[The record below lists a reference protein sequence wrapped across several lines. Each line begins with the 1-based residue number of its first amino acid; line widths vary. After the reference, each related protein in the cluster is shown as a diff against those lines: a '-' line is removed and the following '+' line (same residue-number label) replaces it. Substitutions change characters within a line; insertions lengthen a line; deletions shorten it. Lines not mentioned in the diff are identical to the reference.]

1 MKSYIIIFLIGI
13 FLSQFLLAQSDSVD
27 VTFYYSADDLPTI
40 VYLPGEF
47 NGWTLNSS
55 SAMTQDP
62 ETAIWS
68 KTVRLRVGG
77 PFPLPAQ
84 NSIPG
89 AYQYKFNS
97 DGSWLQ
103 DPLNPRYNVND
114 NNNSYLYIKN
124 PTIHYLLP
132 NSTPASGI
140 IRTRFPD
147 ISAYIF
153 PAKKS
158 SVDTSSLKITIDDI
172 EYTSIGR
179 SYDSEKK
186 TISFIP
192 TNPLPNGE
200 HKLKI
205 YAMSSTGSSNSDS
218 TTFTVQGGLVQLLT
232 MPSETW
238 KTSWRLQGAIFDNN
252 GEIDTTISVAQINR
266 SDSSWVVQVNKG
278 LVDTAL
284 YLHKGNNFFTL
295 QAEVNGLPEVS
306 DSLNIFRKTNK
317 TPNAKVT
324 ITQLGAALTL
334 SASQSTDPDSQQLSY
349 LWSEDISNPEL
360 LGITGQ
366 TAEEIQISKPV
377 TAGEYYVTLSI
388 TDTDLNADSNRT
400 FFVVEEDNF
409 NVKVA
414 EYEDNPEWLKNGRIY
429 LLFFKA
435 FTPAGTIKAAIPN
448 LEYIKA
454 MGFNI
459 IWVLPIT
466 EIPGDVD
473 NQINIGYNIID
484 FLKVESSLGTDEDYK
499 EFIDAA
505 HDLGIKVIQDITP
518 NHTGKEH
525 PFAKEAALNRDLS
538 QYWNYYQ
545 TVSIPHNTNGLG
557 ECVTPEGIYYY
568 CAFSDALLNYD
579 WSDLDGRNYMIDVY
593 KYWVSQFGVDGYRFD
608 VYWGPHRRYGEDDM
622 GIPVR
627 TSLKHIKPDLL
638 LLGEQEGTGPGTE
651 VVYADHG
658 GGLDAAYDWSLYW
671 NGIRSFGF
679 NSTSV
684 NALHSK
690 LANAGYYPGENAYYL
705 RYLENQDEDRIT
717 YIFNSFEKTMPLAT
731 SIFMAPGLVQMLN
744 GQEVG
749 FGKGMGA
756 SGEPDLNDRRRGII
770 DWNFNGKELLTP
782 HYQKLAQIRAQF
794 PAFSQHRM
802 DTNGDGNV
810 DSQDKSDF
818 DRLDTGD
825 GIVYSFLRP
834 YKDSNGL
841 AVMNFSNEDQSVTI
855 DLTNVN
861 LEFSDNFSLTSSYWV
876 NDLYNG
882 SSTQVLGSDLAAFSV
897 SLGTYGSAIYTIS
910 AQQEMVDLPILP
922 PIVKVEKNLN
932 SLPNRF
938 ELSQNYPN
946 PFNPS
951 TTIKYSIPTGRQAFQ
966 IVTLKVYDILG
977 REIATL
983 VNEVQSPGVY
993 EVKFNP
999 VSSSQDLV
1007 SGIYFYRL
1015 QAGSFAE
1022 SKKMILLK

>member
-1 MKSYIIIFLIGI
+1 MKSYIVLFLIGI
-13 FLSQFLLAQSDSVD
+13 FLSQLVFAQSDSVD

-40 VYLPGEF
+40 VHLPGEF
-47 NGWTLNSS
+47 NGWTLNSA

-62 ETAIWS
+62 TTGIWS
-68 KTVRLRVGG
+68 KTVRLRVSG
-77 PFPLPAQ
+77 PFPLPSE
-84 NSIPG
+84 NSVPG
-89 AYQYKFNS
+89 AYQYKFNA
-97 DGSWLQ
+97 DGNWIQ

-114 NNNSYLYIKN
+114 YNNSYLYIKN

-140 IRTRFPD
+140 IRTRFPE
-147 ISAYIF
+147 ITAYIF
-153 PAKKS
+153 PAKNS
-158 SVDTSSLKITIDDI
+158 SVDTSSLKITIDDT
-172 EYTSIGR
+172 EYTGIGR
-179 SYDSEKK
+179 NYDPDKK
-186 TISFIP
+186 LISFIL
-192 TNPLPNGE
+192 TNLLSNGE

-205 YAMSSTGSSNSDS
+205 FAMSSTGSVNSDL

-232 MPSETW
+232 MPAETW
-238 KTSWRLQGAIFDNN
+238 KTSWRLKGAIFDSS
-252 GEIDTTISVAQINR
+252 GEIDTTISIAQINR
-266 SDSSWVVQVNKG
+266 GDSSWTVQVNNG
-278 LVDTAL
+278 LVDTTL
-284 YLHKGNNFFTL
+284 YLHEGDNFFTL
-295 QAEVNGLPEVS
+295 QVDINGLPEIS
-306 DSLNIFRKTNK
+306 DSLNIFRKVNK
-317 TPNAKVT
+317 TPTAK
-324 ITQLGAALTL
+324 ISISQLGETLTL
-334 SASQSTDPDSQQLSY
+334 SGSESVDPDSQQLSY
-349 LWSEDISNPEL
+349 VWTEDPSNPEV

-366 TAEEIQISKPV
+366 TSAELQISKP
-377 TAGEYYVTLSI
+377 TLAGEYYITLKVM
-388 TDTDLNADSNRT
+388 DTDLNIDSNRT
-400 FFVVEEDNF
+400 FFMVKEDNF

-414 EYEDNPEWLKNGRIY
+414 DYEDNPEWLKNGRIY

-484 FLKVESSLGTDEDYK
+484 FLKVESSLGTNEDYK
-499 EFIDAA
+499 EFVDAA
-505 HDLGIKVIQDITP
+505 HELGIKVVQDITP

-525 PFAKEAALNRDLS
+525 PFAVEAALSRDLS

-545 TVSIPHNTNGLG
+545 TVPIPHNTNGLG

-568 CAFSDALLNYD
+568 CGFSDALLNYD
-579 WSDLDGRNYMIDVY
+579 WSDLDGRKYMIDVY
-593 KYWVSQFGVDGYRFD
+593 KYWINEFGIDGYRFD
-608 VYWGPHRRYGEDDM
+608 VYWGPHRKFGEENM

-627 TSLKHIKPDLL
+627 QSLKHIKPDIL

-671 NGIRSFGF
+671 NGIIGFSF
-679 NSTSV
+679 NATSV
-684 NALHSK
+684 TSLHLK

-717 YIFNSFEKTMPLAT
+717 YVFNSFEKTMPLAT
-731 SIFMAPGLVQMLN
+731 AVFMAPGLVQMFN

-770 DWNFNGKELLTP
+770 DWNFEGKELLTP

-794 PAFSQHRM
+794 PAFSQHRK

-818 DRLDTGD
+818 DRLDTGND
-825 GIVYSFLRP
+825 IVYSFLRP

-841 AVMNFSNEDQSVTI
+841 AVMNFSNFSQTVTI
-855 DLTNVN
+855 DLTNAN
-861 LEFSDNFSLTSSYWV
+861 LEFTDDFSLTSSYWI

-882 SSTQVLGSDLAAFSV
+882 ISTQILGSDLANFTVTLAAF
-897 SLGTYGSAIYTIS
+897 GSAIYTIS
-910 AQQEMVDLPILP
+910 TQEEMVDLPTLP
-922 PIVKVEKNLN
+922 PIVTVEKEPNT
-932 SLPNRF
+932 LPSEF

-951 TTIKYSIPTGRQAFQ
+951 TTIKYSIPNVETRHASSVRL
-966 IVTLKVYDILG
+966 IVYDILG
-977 REIATL
+977 REVTTL
-983 VNEVQSPGVY
+983 VNKVQQPGNY
-993 EVKFNP
+993 EVTFDASN
-999 VSSSQDLV
+999 LT
-1007 SGIYFYRL
+1007 SGMYFYYINVGEFR
-1015 QAGSFAE
+1015 AV
-1022 SKKMILLK
+1022 KKMILLK

>member
-1 MKSYIIIFLIGI
+1 MKPYIIIFLIGI

-27 VTFYYSADDLPTI
+27 VTFYYSTDDFPTN

-47 NGWTLNSS
+47 NGWSLNSS

-62 ETAIWS
+62 ATGIWS
-68 KTVRLRVGG
+68 RTVRLRVSG
-77 PFPLPAQ
+77 PFPLPAP

-97 DGSWLQ
+97 DGSWMQ

-124 PTIHYLLP
+124 PTINYLLP

-140 IRTRFPD
+140 IRTRFPE

-153 PAKKS
+153 PAKNS
-158 SVDTSSLKITIDDI
+158 SVDTSSLKITIDEI

-186 TISFIP
+186 LLSFIP
-192 TNPLPNGE
+192 TNPLPNGV
-200 HKLKI
+200 HKLNI
-205 YAMSSTGSSNSDS
+205 FAMSSTGSSNSDS

-266 SDSSWVVQVNKG
+266 ADSSWIVEVNNG
-278 LVDTAL
+278 LVDTTL
-284 YLHKGNNFFTL
+284 YLHEGNNFFTL
-295 QAEVNGLPEVS
+295 EAEINGVSEVS
-306 DSLNIFRKTNK
+306 DSLNILHKINK
-317 TPNAKVT
+317 TPTAKVS
-324 ITQLGAALTL
+324 ITQLGETLSL
-334 SASQSTDPDSQQLSY
+334 SASQSADPDSQQLSY
-349 LWSEDISNPEL
+349 LWGEDPSNPEL

-366 TAEEIQISKPV
+366 TAEEIQVSKPV
-377 TAGEYYVTLSI
+377 TAGEYYVSLSV

-400 FFVVEEDNF
+400 FFVVDDDNF
-409 NVKVA
+409 IVKVA

-484 FLKVESSLGTDEDYK
+484 FLKVESSLGTKEDYK
-499 EFIDAA
+499 EFVDTA

-568 CAFSDALLNYD
+568 CAFSDALLNYN

-651 VVYADHG
+651 VVYADQD

-770 DWNFNGKELLTP
+770 DWNFSGKELLTP

-794 PAFSQHRM
+794 TAFSQHRM

-818 DRLDTGD
+818 DRLDTGN

-841 AVMNFSNEDQSVTI
+841 AIMNFSNEDQSVTI

-861 LEFSDNFSLTSSYWV
+861 LEFSDDFSLTSSYWV

-882 SSTQVLGSDLAAFSV
+882 SSTQVLGSDLAAFTV

-910 AQQEMVDLPILP
+910 TQEEMVYLPTLP
-922 PIVKVEKNLN
+922 PIVKVEKELN
-932 SLPNRF
+932 SLPNSF

-951 TTIKYSIPTGRQAFQ
+951 TTIKYSIPSAASGFSLSN
-966 IVTLKVYDILG
+966 VTLKVYDILS
-977 REIATL
+977 REVATL
-983 VNEVQSPGVY
+983 VNEQQSPGNY
-993 EVKFNP
+993 EVTFNA
-999 VSSSQDLV
+999 SNLT
-1007 SGIYFYRL
+1007 SGMYFYYIK
-1015 QAGSFAE
+1015 AGEFRSV
-1022 SKKMILLK
+1022 KKMILLK